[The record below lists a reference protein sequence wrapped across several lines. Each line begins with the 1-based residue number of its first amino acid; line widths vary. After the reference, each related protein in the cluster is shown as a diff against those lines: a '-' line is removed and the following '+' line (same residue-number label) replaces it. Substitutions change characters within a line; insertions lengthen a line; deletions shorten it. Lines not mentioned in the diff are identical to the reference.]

1 VICTPKKLSLSLSL
15 CATSHI
21 PTKCVGTMAA
31 AAAQIVE
38 VQTVILKVIMHCEG
52 CAGSVKR
59 AVKRIPGVISY
70 TIDFPAQKVTVT
82 GAVQPN
88 DVFKRVSK
96 SGKLTSFWPEEPKK
110 EEEPKQELKDKKTQD
125 KKEEKAEEN
134 PQEKKEEKAAAEEE
148 KKETPEE
155 KREEKKAEE
164 EEVPKAE
171 EKKEEAPKAEE
182 NKEEAK
188 EV

>member
-1 VICTPKKLSLSLSL
+1 M
-15 CATSHI
+15 AA
-21 PTKCVGTMAA
+21 AA
-31 AAAQIVE
+31 AAAQIAE

-110 EEEPKQELKDKKTQD
+110 EEEPKQELKDEKTQD

-134 PQEKKEEKAAAEEE
+134 PKEKKEEKGAAEEE

-155 KREEKKAEE
+155 KKG
-164 EEVPKAE
+164 
-171 EKKEEAPKAEE
+171 EKKEEEE
-182 NKEEAK
+182 EEEAK

>member
-1 VICTPKKLSLSLSL
+1 MISGFTDPGYKIIVKTILG
-15 CATSHI
+15 H
-21 PTKCVGTMAA
+21 
-31 AAAQIVE
+31 QIHSI
-38 VQTVILKVIMHCEG
+38 TFL
-52 CAGSVKR
+52 A
-59 AVKRIPGVISY
+59 GVISY

-110 EEEPKQELKDKKTQD
+110 EEEPKQELKDEKTQD

-134 PQEKKEEKAAAEEE
+134 PKEKKEEKGAAEEE

-155 KREEKKAEE
+155 KKGEKKEE
-164 EEVPKAE
+164 EEEEAPKAE
-171 EKKEEAPKAEE
+171 EKTQEKEEEAPKAEE

-188 EV
+188 EVWIVWKNSQDLAINVF

>member
-1 VICTPKKLSLSLSL
+1 
-15 CATSHI
+15 
-21 PTKCVGTMAA
+21 MAA

-82 GAVQPN
+82 GAVHPN

-110 EEEPKQELKDKKTQD
+110 EEEPKQELKDEKTQD
-125 KKEEKAEEN
+125 KKEKPEEN

-155 KREEKKAEE
+155 KKEEKKAEKE
-164 EEVPKAE
+164 EAPKAE

>member
-1 VICTPKKLSLSLSL
+1 MSVDSLTLDTRLYVKKILG
-15 CATSHI
+15 H
-21 PTKCVGTMAA
+21 
-31 AAAQIVE
+31 QIHSI
-38 VQTVILKVIMHCEG
+38 TFL
-52 CAGSVKR
+52 A
-59 AVKRIPGVISY
+59 GVISY

-82 GAVQPN
+82 GAVHPN

-110 EEEPKQELKDKKTQD
+110 EEEPKQELKDEKTQD
-125 KKEEKAEEN
+125 KKEKPEEN

-155 KREEKKAEE
+155 KKEEKKAEKE
-164 EEVPKAE
+164 EAPKAE

>member
-1 VICTPKKLSLSLSL
+1 MIGGFTDPGYKIIVRTILG
-15 CATSHI
+15 H
-21 PTKCVGTMAA
+21 
-31 AAAQIVE
+31 QIHSI
-38 VQTVILKVIMHCEG
+38 TFL
-52 CAGSVKR
+52 A
-59 AVKRIPGVISY
+59 GVISY

-96 SGKLTSFWPEEPKK
+96 SGKLTSFWPEEPK
-110 EEEPKQELKDKKTQD
+110 QELKDEKTPD

-155 KREEKKAEE
+155 KKGEKKEGEEEAPKAEE
-164 EEVPKAE
+164 KTE

>member
-1 VICTPKKLSLSLSL
+1 LIGGFTDPEYKIIVRTILG
-15 CATSHI
+15 H
-21 PTKCVGTMAA
+21 
-31 AAAQIVE
+31 QIHSI
-38 VQTVILKVIMHCEG
+38 TFL
-52 CAGSVKR
+52 A
-59 AVKRIPGVISY
+59 GVISY

-96 SGKLTSFWPEEPKK
+96 SGKLTSFWPEEPTK
-110 EEEPKQELKDKKTQD
+110 EEEPKQELKDEKTPD
-125 KKEEKAEEN
+125 KKEVKAEEN

-155 KREEKKAEE
+155 KKGEKKEGEEEAPKVEEKTEG
-164 EEVPKAE
+164 
-171 EKKEEAPKAEE
+171 KKEEANKAEE

>member
-1 VICTPKKLSLSLSL
+1 MIGGFTDPEYKIIVRTILG
-15 CATSHI
+15 H
-21 PTKCVGTMAA
+21 
-31 AAAQIVE
+31 QIHSI
-38 VQTVILKVIMHCEG
+38 TFL
-52 CAGSVKR
+52 A
-59 AVKRIPGVISY
+59 GVISY

-110 EEEPKQELKDKKTQD
+110 EEEPKQELKDEKTPD

-134 PQEKKEEKAAAEEE
+134 PQEKKEKAAAEEE

-155 KREEKKAEE
+155 KKGEKKEGEE
-164 EEVPKAE
+164 EAPKAE
-171 EKKEEAPKAEE
+171 EKTEGKKEEDPKAEE

-188 EV
+188 AV

>member
-1 VICTPKKLSLSLSL
+1 M
-15 CATSHI
+15 AAAA
-21 PTKCVGTMAA
+21 AA

-96 SGKLTSFWPEEPKK
+96 SGKLTSFWPEEPTK
-110 EEEPKQELKDKKTQD
+110 EEEPKQELKDEKTPD
-125 KKEEKAEEN
+125 KKRGEGRGEPTREKGGEGCC
-134 PQEKKEEKAAAEEE
+134 
-148 KKETPEE
+148 
-155 KREEKKAEE
+155 
-164 EEVPKAE
+164 
-171 EKKEEAPKAEE
+171 
-182 NKEEAK
+182 
-188 EV
+188 